1 MSSFDLLSSSV
12 SFENLEKIYY
22 LKVRPNAVAGLDK
35 IDKYKFDK
43 ILKNEF
49 KVIERKVLSGK
60 YTFTRY
66 KKILIS
72 KGEGKNPRVINIP
85 TIRDKVVLAVLNN
98 CFNCIYD
105 KNNCSKLPQ
114 LIIDNIKKDIDSQQY
129 NYFIKYDIKSF
140 YASINHD
147 ILIKKLKYKIR
158 SAPFLNI
165 ILNAVENDGIVF
177 PINKICK
184 KTIRNIGIPEG
195 LSISNSLANIYLM
208 TLDKKMSG
216 ISGVKYYRYVDDILI
231 LCNLDEKKQ
240 INSLVRNELCKK
252 LKLELNQKCD
262 DGCINECAFEYL
274 GYHFEKDKLSV
285 RKSSRYKLENSIEV
299 LMARYKLSESQN
311 KELLEWKLNLK
322 ITGCIYKNKKY
333 GWLFFYS
340 QINDKKLLSQLDWLV
355 LKLISRYNVNINPK
369 KFKKTYYEIRNNLH
383 NTKYIIN
390 FDNYS
395 ILQKKDILTRV
406 YKKNI
411 DYFDDNQI
419 NDLFENIIFKDIALL
434 EEDIQHFS

>member
-12 SFENLEKIYY
+12 SFEKLEKIYY
-22 LKVRPNAVAGLDK
+22 LRVRPKAVAGLDK

-43 ILKNEF
+43 ILGNEF
-49 KVIERKVLSGK
+49 KIIERKVLSGK

-85 TIRDKVVLAVLNN
+85 TIRDKMVLAVLND
-98 CFNCIYD
+98 CFNYIYD

-114 LIIDNIKKDIDSQQY
+114 LIIDNIKNAIDSQQY
-129 NYFIKYDIKSF
+129 NYFIKYDIQSF

-158 SAPFLNI
+158 SASFLNI
-165 ILNAVENDGIVF
+165 ILNAIENDGIVF
-177 PINKICK
+177 PIK
-184 KTIRNIGIPEG
+184 KTTKRTIRDVGIPEG

-208 TLDKKMSG
+208 ALDKKISEISG
-216 ISGVKYYRYVDDILI
+216 IKYYRYVDDILI
-231 LCNLDEKKQ
+231 LCNLEEKEK
-240 INSLVRNELCKK
+240 INLLVRKELCKK
-252 LKLELNQKCD
+252 LKLELNKKCD
-262 DGCINECAFEYL
+262 EGCINENAFEYL

-322 ITGCIYKNKKY
+322 ISGCIYKNKKY

-340 QINDKKLLSQLDWLV
+340 QINDKKLLSQLDWFV
-355 LKLISRYNVNINPK
+355 LKLLNRYNIDVIPK

-395 ILQKKDILTRV
+395 IAQKKDILTRV

-411 DYFDDNQI
+411 ENFKEKQI
-419 NDLFENIIFKDIALL
+419 DDLFENIIFKDIALL